1 MAGTMSQ
8 VSDFIVDQGE
18 VKAQTGLKVARYF
31 TREGVNPY
39 DEIEW
44 ELRAASIINER
55 GKVVFEQSNVEIPKA
70 WSQMATNVVVSKYFR
85 GPLGTPQRESSVRQ
99 MIGRV
104 VDTITGW
111 GLKDGYFASDADAK
125 VFADELTHLLVNQK
139 MSFNSPVWFNVG
151 AEPDPQC
158 SACFILAVDDTMSSI
173 LNWYVEEGTI
183 FKGGSGSGINL
194 SPLRSSKEQLHGCRT
209 DSGPDSFMR

>member
-8 VSDFIVDQGE
+8 VSDFIVDRGE

-85 GPLGTPQRESSVRQ
+85 GPLNTPQREKSVRQ
-99 MIGRV
+99 LIGRV
-104 VDTITGW
+104 ADTITGW
-111 GLKDGYFASDADAK
+111 GRERGYFKDESIATTFNA
-125 VFADELTHLLVNQK
+125 ELTWILLHQHVA
-139 MSFNSPVWFNVG
+139 FNSPVWFNV
-151 AEPDPQC
+151 AWRRSP
-158 SACFILAVDDTMSSI
+158 SA
-173 LNWYVEEGTI
+173 
-183 FKGGSGSGINL
+183 
-194 SPLRSSKEQLHGCRT
+194 
-209 DSGPDSFMR
+209 